1 MDNRFIRS
9 EIIIGKDTL
18 DTLKNKKVLLFGV
31 GGVGGYALEMMARLG
46 ISNIDIVDADEF
58 SLSNLNRQ
66 ILATEK
72 TIGKR
77 KVDVAKER
85 VLSIN
90 NEAHVNTF
98 DFFYLPET
106 KNKISLKDYDLIIDA
121 IDTVCAKLNIIK
133 DAFDNNIK
141 IISCMGTGNRT
152 DPTKLIATDI
162 FNTKNDPLS
171 KVMRHELRKRGVDK
185 LLVVTST
192 QNPIKPSV
200 KLETE
205 ERRKDIPGSV
215 CFVPAAAGVLL
226 AYEAYKL
233 LLGIKD

>member
-9 EIIIGKDTL
+9 EIIIGKDKL

-90 NEAHVNTF
+90 NEAKVNTF

-106 KNKISLKDYDLIIDA
+106 KNRITLKDYDLIIDA
-121 IDTVCAKLNIIK
+121 IDTVSAKLDIIK

-162 FNTKNDPLS
+162 FHTKNDPLS

-215 CFVPAAAGVLL
+215 CFVPAAAGILL
-226 AYEAYKL
+226 GYEAYKL
-233 LLGIKD
+233 LLEIKD